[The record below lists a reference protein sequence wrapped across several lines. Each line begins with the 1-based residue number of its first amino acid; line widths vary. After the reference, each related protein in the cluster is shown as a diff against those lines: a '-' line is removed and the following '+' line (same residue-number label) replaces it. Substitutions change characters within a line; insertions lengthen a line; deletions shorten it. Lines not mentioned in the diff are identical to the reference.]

1 MDNKITDKIKR
12 RFDHGAAR
20 QTLKE
25 RYQAKMIFADS
36 GGMWKAGPELINLLS
51 TVDLDELTIVDLYDT
66 PITINRKHLLNL
78 VTERWQ
84 EQLNAWR
91 VELENLQSE
100 R

>member
-1 MDNKITDKIKR
+1 
-12 RFDHGAAR
+12 
-20 QTLKE
+20 
-25 RYQAKMIFADS
+25 MIFADS

-66 PITINRKHLLNL
+66 PVTVNRKHLLNL

-84 EQLNAWR
+84 EQLNAWQ

>member
-1 MDNKITDKIKR
+1 MTFGVTFN
-12 RFDHGAAR
+12 
-20 QTLKE
+20 
-25 RYQAKMIFADS
+25 AK
-36 GGMWKAGPELINLLS
+36 LINLLS

-66 PITINRKHLLNL
+66 PVTVNRKHLLNL

-84 EQLNAWR
+84 EQLNAWQ

>member
-1 MDNKITDKIKR
+1 MDNKITHKIKR
-12 RFDHGAAR
+12 RFDHEAAK

-66 PITINRKHLLNL
+66 P
-78 VTERWQ
+78 
-84 EQLNAWR
+84 
-91 VELENLQSE
+91 
-100 R
+100 